1 MAGITRQRLK
11 ELVKE
16 VMVEET
22 EYQQFFQKALDKA
35 GKSIPSM
42 SDEEKKTFFDKIDAA
57 WNGKGE
63 KNEAL
68 VGGQKELDVDGDG
81 EIEGSDLADLRAG
94 KKADESVK
102 VNEISSIDGLND
114 ILKGQ
119 TSQIEGT
126 KLSKGMAEHIINWMN
141 TSPYGKKYN
150 PWVKKNSIAKI
161 LPIAFNWGLERG
173 LPANLKNEFVALK
186 AKYATKSE
194 SVKKK

>member
-1 MAGITRQRLK
+1 MIPMYMIKVSGNTIAIVNKKYASDAEKIVGDIAIGLL
-11 ELVKE
+11 E
-16 VMVEET
+16 
-22 EYQQFFQKALDKA
+22 
-35 GKSIPSM
+35 GK
-42 SDEEKKTFFDKIDAA
+42 
-57 WNGKGE
+57 
-63 KNEAL
+63 L
-68 VGGQKELDVDGDG
+68 
-81 EIEGSDLADLRAG
+81 
-94 KKADESVK
+94 
-102 VNEISSIDGLND
+102 NEISSIDGLND

-194 SVKKK
+194 PVKKK